1 MNYVHTFANF
11 SLKKIEKAVAGLFLD
26 NPLARA
32 SDESSIGGLVTTVTD
47 FWTDNFS
54 WDYGRFS
61 PKNILVPTDEKVQR
75 DEEKLLEKNAAIDED
90 VDESLYDEIF
100 NNVDYED
107 HFKHMQMETDSS
119 QKVKY
124 ENLLV
129 FILSQHN
136 LLMTLFSHNV

>member
-1 MNYVHTFANF
+1 MPGEKYLKVIYKGYEKIWIYKLHTFANF

-119 QKVKY
+119 QKV
-124 ENLLV
+124 
-129 FILSQHN
+129 
-136 LLMTLFSHNV
+136 

>member
-1 MNYVHTFANF
+1 M
-11 SLKKIEKAVAGLFLD
+11 KKIEKAVAGLFLD

-136 LLMTLFSHNV
+136 LLMTLFSRNV

>member
-1 MNYVHTFANF
+1 M
-11 SLKKIEKAVAGLFLD
+11 KKIEKAVAGLFLD

-32 SDESSIGGLVTTVTD
+32 SDESSIGGLVTTVND

-129 FILSQHN
+129 FYLIPTQSFN
-136 LLMTLFSHNV
+136 DIIFT